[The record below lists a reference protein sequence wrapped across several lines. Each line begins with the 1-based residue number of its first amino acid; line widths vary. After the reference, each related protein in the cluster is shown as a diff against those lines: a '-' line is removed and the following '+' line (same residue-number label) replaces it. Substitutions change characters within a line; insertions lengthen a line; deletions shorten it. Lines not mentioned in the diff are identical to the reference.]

1 MFKRILMIS
10 STEALPVAQFELLS
24 RINRR
29 ADNNFAYTRQLS
41 QKCCRLLYCFCWLL
55 TVHPEHYAAAPLVA
69 SKNCLEEEF
78 HTKASVLHHEC
89 SLCNSK
95 TELLRSSVALIT
107 LELYN
112 VELILRF
119 FEGKF
124 ENILSRI
131 SNLQKQHSIK

>member
-1 MFKRILMIS
+1 MLSLVIL
-10 STEALPVAQFELLS
+10 FLLS
-24 RINRR
+24 VV
-29 ADNNFAYTRQLS
+29 
-41 QKCCRLLYCFCWLL
+41 L

-78 HTKASVLHHEC
+78 HTKASVLHHQC
-89 SLCNSK
+89 SVCNSK

-131 SNLQKQHSIK
+131 SNLQKQYSTK